1 MLLFYEHLRL
11 KWGEMIIG
19 GIKRMTGNKTHNY
32 KFRVDDD
39 ENFLIEKK
47 FSESGLS
54 SKSEFFRSMI
64 LEGYVITADGESLDK
79 LLKLFGN
86 ISNNVNQISLV
97 ANRSGNVFKEDLGQ
111 IERELDEIWLQLN
124 TTKHL

>member
-1 MLLFYEHLRL
+1 
-11 KWGEMIIG
+11 
-19 GIKRMTGNKTHNY
+19 MTGNKNKTY
-32 KFRVDDD
+32 LFRADDAD
-39 ENFLIEKK
+39 VILIEKK

-111 IERELDEIWLQLN
+111 IERELDEIWLQLSYIRSKIQRVERLL
-124 TTKHL
+124 T